1 VRGVSTARLVVA
13 SYIALGVTAR
23 RGPTTSYDLKR
34 YVAESIGYFWPIPHA
49 QLYAEPL
56 RLEEL
61 GLLRSRSE
69 SGGRRRRFFE
79 ITDAGREALATWLAD
94 PSTDSP
100 ELRDTGL
107 LKLHFG
113 ALATPDDVRALGEHQ
128 RVVRE
133 ERLRRFLEFEQ
144 QYDGRPGQE
153 HQLVTLRL
161 GQAYERMF
169 AAFWQQVADSAEDL
183 ADGRVAGIEM
193 RFVDGDGDRV

>member
-1 VRGVSTARLVVA
+1 MA

-34 YVAESIGYFWPIPHA
+34 YVAESVGYFWPIPHA
-49 QLYAEPL
+49 QLYAEPQ
-56 RLEEL
+56 RLEDL
-61 GLLRSRSE
+61 GLLRSHSE
-69 SGGRRRRFFE
+69 PGGRRRRFFE
-79 ITDAGREALATWLAD
+79 ITDAGREALAAWLAD

-113 ALATPDDVRALGEHQ
+113 ALATPGDVRALGEHQ
-128 RVVRE
+128 REVRQ
-133 ERLRRFLEFEQ
+133 ERLERFLAFEQ

-169 AAFWQQVADSAEDL
+169 VAFWEQVAESAEDL
-183 ADGRVAGIEM
+183 ADGRLAAIDM
-193 RFVDGDGDRV
+193 RFVTDDAERS

>member
-1 VRGVSTARLVVA
+1 MSTTRLVVA

-34 YVAESIGYFWPIPHA
+34 YVAESIGYFWQIPHA
-49 QLYAEPL
+49 QLYAEPQ
-56 RLEEL
+56 RLEDL

-69 SGGRRRRFFE
+69 EGGRRRRFFE
-79 ITDAGREALATWLAD
+79 ITDAGREAFEAWLAD
-94 PSTDSP
+94 PSTDAP

-113 ALATPDDVRALGEHQ
+113 ALGTPDDVRALGEHQ
-128 RVVRE
+128 REVRE
-133 ERLRRFLEFEQ
+133 ERLQRFLEFEA

-153 HQLVTLRL
+153 HQLLTLRL

-183 ADGRVAGIEM
+183 AEGRVGSIEL
-193 RFVDGDGDRV
+193 RFLADEGERG